1 MQSVLRWIFWK
12 IDGIIALFIRFLYGL
27 IFDIASA
34 RILENYIYE
43 FMGRVYTLLAIFM
56 LFKLSIS
63 VVNYILNPDQLTDKS
78 KGFSKLIQNVIIVM
92 ALVIMTP
99 QLFDWAYKLQCL
111 ILNSGVINTIITNE
125 PNSMSSKEVS
135 AACFGGED
143 QCYSIKQS
151 KKANSYLLTYS
162 LYSTFVY
169 AKDGDDD
176 SIADISDSSANTR
189 YKSFKTCAEAVQ
201 TDSTYVEANNCIFNW
216 KTVKRSDNEYLL
228 LASTAC
234 LVFTAYVLLVFA
246 IDIAI
251 RSVKLCFL
259 QLIAPVPIISM
270 LDPNSGKSG
279 MFSKWLKEC
288 SKTYGLLFLR
298 LAIVYFVSE
307 IISQVLKDGITTASG
322 CSISMLAKIF
332 IVLGA
337 LAFAKQLPD
346 FIKSITGIEMGGGL
360 FSLKKRLD
368 SVPGLNRATA
378 GALGYVGGGAANVIA
393 GIKSGKKPWEIAG
406 SALAG
411 ATSGAFRGL
420 TSKEKSPFKAGT
432 GAIKGAVDARNL
444 REQRQTTGYTLGRR
458 VSAGINTFAGLDPM
472 TEFETELKQYDDF
485 EKQAGNILNRASSEM
500 IKYGDLSLSN
510 GLTMAAHKREK
521 ERLTALENTDTS
533 QMTSAE
539 LFRHTDELSRLR
551 DRVNIND
558 KKFANAYIDAVMT
571 GKTLHKADGS
581 SVNMGDVNDTGRDNQ
596 TVSMVQ
602 GLENT
607 ISTSSNKTING
618 ISLRDTNGNFNGN
631 IKGAKDSIS
640 DKKVEVTNSEGYQR
654 ALANKKAK

>member
-27 IFDIASA
+27 IFDISSA

-125 PNSMSSKEVS
+125 PNSMSSEEVT

-234 LVFTAYVLLVFA
+234 LVFTAYVLIVFA

-288 SKTYGLLFLR
+288 GKTYGLLFLR

-368 SVPGLNRATA
+368 NIPLAGKPIQEAGKFVGRSTASLAKMGGRYLGKAISATA
-378 GALGYVGGGAANVIA
+378 TAADKHFLGGRGNNLVTKASTKMEASRNRYRQFVAAHPLIQDLTNTTA
-393 GIKSGKKPWEIAG
+393 EIAND
-406 SALAG
+406 AQR
-411 ATSGAFRGL
+411 TAF
-420 TSKEKSPFKAGT
+420 SS
-432 GAIKGAVDARNL
+432 I
-444 REQRQTTGYTLGRR
+444 GY
-458 VSAGINTFAGLDPM
+458 DPM
-472 TEFETELKQYDDF
+472 KKLNDKRKQIDGVQ
-485 EKQAGNILNRASSEM
+485 KQLSSILSRANSEM
-500 IKYGDLSLSN
+500 IKHESLQFQDDAGN
-510 GLTMAAHKREK
+510 NVTMKDFKVAK
-521 ERLTALENTDTS
+521 EYLNALRNTDTS
-533 QMTSAE
+533 NMTQSQLLAHTTEINRLQNSVAKTEKLAE
-539 LFRHTDELSRLR
+539 QAYVDAVSNGKITDDVQTTAMIDGVRNSISRSNVSEIRAIDISSGAAIKKSKDSMLDELTKV
-551 DRVNIND
+551 DR
-558 KKFANAYIDAVMT
+558 
-571 GKTLHKADGS
+571 
-581 SVNMGDVNDTGRDNQ
+581 
-596 TVSMVQ
+596 
-602 GLENT
+602 E
-607 ISTSSNKTING
+607 
-618 ISLRDTNGNFNGN
+618 
-631 IKGAKDSIS
+631 IS
-640 DKKVEVTNSEGYQR
+640 DKQSLSTPNTKQ
-654 ALANKKAK
+654 

>member
-125 PNSMSSKEVS
+125 PNSMSSEEVS

-368 SVPGLNRATA
+368 NIPGSKAA
-378 GALGYVGGGAANVIA
+378 GTLGKKTISGVDAMMNGKKFRDGWNKIEGAGPLAKFQKWKAGVMPYSAEHVKNKREGLTEVNDLDVKWNKGKAAANKLGNNWKDALDGKNKDNYEKVFANKDFISSKMNLDREDDRLKA
-393 GIKSGKKPWEIAG
+393 IRQRNAELSSQGLLTAENAKELENQEKKVSGLQKVHDSMRKVYWQ
-406 SALAG
+406 
-411 ATSGAFRGL
+411 
-420 TSKEKSPFKAGT
+420 
-432 GAIKGAVDARNL
+432 DA
-444 REQRQTTGYTLGRR
+444 
-458 VSAGINTFAGLDPM
+458 
-472 TEFETELKQYDDF
+472 ETEDAFKFYKNNETNPANISQHHP
-485 EKQAGNILNRASSEM
+485 QGNTQTQQNSAPVANAQ
-500 IKYGDLSLSN
+500 SN
-510 GLTMAAHKREK
+510 PVQSQNTNP
-521 ERLTALENTDTS
+521 TANAQNQVGNS
-533 QMTSAE
+533 
-539 LFRHTDELSRLR
+539 
-551 DRVNIND
+551 RVNSTMPD
-558 KKFANAYIDAVMT
+558 YSTQEGARGWDQF
-571 GKTLHKADGS
+571 
-581 SVNMGDVNDTGRDNQ
+581 DT
-596 TVSMVQ
+596 
-602 GLENT
+602 
-607 ISTSSNKTING
+607 
-618 ISLRDTNGNFNGN
+618 
-631 IKGAKDSIS
+631 
-640 DKKVEVTNSEGYQR
+640 
-654 ALANKKAK
+654 

>member
-27 IFDIASA
+27 IFDISSA

-125 PNSMSSKEVS
+125 PNSMSSKEVT

-216 KTVKRSDNEYLL
+216 KTVKRNDNEYLL

-234 LVFTAYVLLVFA
+234 LGFTAYVLLVFA

-288 SKTYGLLFLR
+288 GKTYGLLFLR

-337 LAFAKQLPD
+337 LAFAKQLPQ
-346 FIKSITGIEMGGGL
+346 FIESITGIKLDGGL

-368 SVPGLNRATA
+368 NIPGSKAAGTLGKKTIAGVDAIMNGKKFRDGWNKIEGTGPLAKFQKWKAGVMPYTA
-378 GALGYVGGGAANVIA
+378 EHAKNKREGYTEVNDLDVKWNKGKNAANKL
-393 GIKSGKKPWEIAG
+393 GDNWKN
-406 SALAG
+406 AL
-411 ATSGAFRGL
+411 
-420 TSKEKSPFKAGT
+420 
-432 GAIKGAVDARNL
+432 D
-444 REQRQTTGYTLGRR
+444 
-458 VSAGINTFAGLDPM
+458 GINQDNYEKVFANKDFISSKMNLDR
-472 TEFETELKQYDDF
+472 EDDKLKAIRQRNA
-485 EKQAGNILNRASSEM
+485 ERSSQG
-500 IKYGDLSLSN
+500 I
-510 GLTMAAHKREK
+510 
-521 ERLTALENTDTS
+521 LTAEDAKELENQEKKVSGLQKVHDS
-533 QMTSAE
+533 MRKVYWQDAE
-539 LFRHTDELSRLR
+539 LEDAFKFYKNNETNPANISQHHPQGNAQTQQNSNQNINQQTNPVSQQNSNSVANIQNPAANS
-551 DRVNIND
+551 RVNSTMPD
-558 KKFANAYIDAVMT
+558 YSTQEGARDWDQF
-571 GKTLHKADGS
+571 
-581 SVNMGDVNDTGRDNQ
+581 DT
-596 TVSMVQ
+596 
-602 GLENT
+602 
-607 ISTSSNKTING
+607 
-618 ISLRDTNGNFNGN
+618 
-631 IKGAKDSIS
+631 
-640 DKKVEVTNSEGYQR
+640 
-654 ALANKKAK
+654 